1 MSSYSRI
8 ALFVMVAVTIAFL
21 GTSRAAFYKW
31 EDADGN
37 VHFTDDLTNVPPSQ
51 RDEARIEDLPE
62 QPVNIIPAPKASTAP
77 PTAPSATPS
86 RDPSKPANEYAACKK
101 RVEEE
106 KKRWSDQL
114 TQDQGRLVELNRL
127 IHRATYSRTKNAYQR
142 ERVAVKE
149 RINQAEEVLRDT
161 LTPLEQECE
170 AIGYW
175 QGNE

>member
-1 MSSYSRI
+1 
-8 ALFVMVAVTIAFL
+8 MVAVTIAFL
-21 GTSRAAFYKW
+21 GTPRAAFYKW

-37 VHFTDDLTNVPPSQ
+37 VHFTDDLTNVPPSH
-51 RDEARIEDLPE
+51 RDEVGVEELPE
-62 QPVNIIPAPKASTAP
+62 QPINITPAPKVST
-77 PTAPSATPS
+77 TPS
-86 RDPSKPANEYAACKK
+86 TTPSKDPSKPANEYAACKK

-114 TQDQGRLVELNRL
+114 DQDQARLVELNRL
-127 IHRATYSRTKNAYQR
+127 IRRTVTSRQKNAYQR

>member
-1 MSSYSRI
+1 MNSYSRI
-8 ALFVMVAVTIAFL
+8 SLFVILAVTIAFL
-21 GTSRAAFYKW
+21 GTPRAEFYKW

-37 VHFTDDLTNVPPSQ
+37 VHFTDDLTTVPPSY
-51 RDEARIEDLPE
+51 RDEARVEELPD
-62 QPVNIIPAPKASTAP
+62 QPVNITPAPKVSTTP
-77 PTAPSATPS
+77 ATTSS
-86 RDPSKPANEYAACKK
+86 RDPSKPANEYAECKK

-114 TQDQGRLVELNRL
+114 DQDQGRLAELNRL
-127 IHRATYSRTKNAYQR
+127 IRRTVTSRQKNAYQR

-149 RINQAEEVLRDT
+149 RINQAEEVLRDA
-161 LTPLEQECE
+161 LTPMERECE